1 MSNYDLYYTV
11 QEHYLPHIIRA
22 KLKLACSGVDD
33 SKFTDFLN
41 NSLKEA
47 ERKELLESRYCTELA
62 LYSIIRGD
70 LDRAKYY
77 NDNSLQLFLQVR
89 TLDCKKLCVGVF
101 TAFFQDWSN
110 LDELLVKSR
119 STRLQDLQLLTE
131 IQEFINFM
139 TNPGIP
145 YTLAL

>member
-1 MSNYDLYYTV
+1 MICSCDILYDLYCTV

-62 LYSIIRGD
+62 LYSIIKGD

-89 TLDCKKLCVGVF
+89 TLGCKKVYHCMYMCLWLF
-101 TAFFQDWSN
+101 
-110 LDELLVKSR
+110 SR
-119 STRLQDLQLLTE
+119 TGPTWM
-131 IQEFINFM
+131 NFW
-139 TNPGIP
+139 
-145 YTLAL
+145 